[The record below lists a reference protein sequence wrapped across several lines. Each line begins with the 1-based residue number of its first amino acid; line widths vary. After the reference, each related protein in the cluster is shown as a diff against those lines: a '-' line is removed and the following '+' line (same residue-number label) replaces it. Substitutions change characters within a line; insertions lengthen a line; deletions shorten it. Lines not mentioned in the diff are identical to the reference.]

1 MSPTTMTMAPTEA
14 DSPPEDRD
22 RDRAIA
28 ALVNH
33 LGWSS
38 SRVGPL
44 FGMSDRHARRIAQD
58 VRSAASVATP
68 TSPETAEDL
77 TAAEARTMLRDYA
90 SDPYTR
96 PEEREAAMGWMAV
109 YAQASGVA
117 ELEQI
122 KFRKGIRF
130 PAKARNSYGERPRVG
145 QA

>member
-1 MSPTTMTMAPTEA
+1 MSPTPMTMAPTEA
-14 DSPPEDRD
+14 ESLPEDRD
-22 RDRAIA
+22 RDRAID
-28 ALVNH
+28 ALINH
-33 LGWSS
+33 LGWSG

-58 VRSAASVATP
+58 VRSAAGGTP
-68 TSPETAEDL
+68 APHETAENL
-77 TAAEARTMLRDYA
+77 TPAEARTMMRDYA
-90 SDPYTR
+90 SDPYTS

-122 KFRKGIRF
+122 KFRKGVRF
-130 PAKARNSYGERPRVG
+130 PAKVRDSFGQRPRVG